1 MSSPSRPIKNRTNYG
16 NCFNSSKTGSNKKTG
31 SNLRNELNR
40 GSESEFALKSKN
52 VTKQFEAVKRQ
63 SIKNRKELS
72 LLYAENEANGT
83 NECSQEYP
91 SSEKV
96 LWLKTS

>member
-16 NCFNSSKTGSNKKTG
+16 NCFNSSKTG